1 MVDQIIYTSFNRIYD
16 NTKHKVLIRITSK
29 CKNLDDISDI
39 FQDTYAELFLVLSK
53 RGVDYIENEE
63 AFVIRLANQKIYKYY
78 TIVEKLKAVITF
90 TGVNKDSEVFEIQ
103 NIESSENHIEDR
115 IVRDEL
121 VEEINLYLK
130 IKPVDIRKIFYL
142 YYSLE
147 LTISEIAVELEM
159 TESNVKNKL
168 YRTLSELR
176 NRFKLRSDLQ

>member
-29 CKNLDDISDI
+29 CKNPEDISDI

-53 RGVDYIENEE
+53 RGLDYIENEE

-78 TIVEKLKAVITF
+78 TILEKLKAIIPF
-90 TGVNKDSEVFEIQ
+90 THVNKDSEVFEIQ
-103 NIESSENHIEDR
+103 NIESAEIHIEDR

-121 VEEINLYLK
+121 VEEIHLYLRNK
-130 IKPVDIRKIFYL
+130 SVDIIKIFYL

-147 LTISEIAVELEM
+147 LTIAEIAVELEM
-159 TESNVKNKL
+159 TESNIKNKL
-168 YRTLSELR
+168 YRTLAELR
-176 NRFKLRSDLQ
+176 QRFDLRGDL

>member
-29 CKNLDDISDI
+29 CKNPEDISDI

-63 AFVIRLANQKIYKYY
+63 AFVIGLANKKIYKHY
-78 TIVEKLKAVITF
+78 TILEKLKAVIPF
-90 TGVNKDSEVFEIQ
+90 IGVNRDNDDYEIQ
-103 NIESSENHIEDR
+103 NIESSDIHIEDK
-115 IVRDEL
+115 IIIDEL
-121 VEEINLYLK
+121 VEEIHLHLK
-130 IKPVDIRKIFYL
+130 RKSADVRKIFYL

-168 YRTLSELR
+168 YRTLAELR
-176 NRFKLRSDLQ
+176 NRFNLRGDL